1 MAEIVKK
8 KLNFF
13 AALKKVPTFVLKLKT
28 NNINMSTVVANIG
41 NIGKSHMG
49 FRFRNDLIGVIKEEA
64 KRENR
69 SINNFM
75 ENLLIGYFS
84 VDEKVPNATTIAAI
98 EEARA
103 GKSSGRV
110 DTSSLEAFIK
120 SCEE

>member
-1 MAEIVKK
+1 M
-8 KLNFF
+8 
-13 AALKKVPTFVLKLKT
+13 LKLKT
-28 NNINMSTVVANIG
+28 NKFNMSTVVA

-49 FRFRNDLIGVIKEEA
+49 FRFRNDLVGVIREQA

-75 ENLLIGYFS
+75 ENLLIRHFS
-84 VDEKVPNATTIAAI
+84 VGEKVPNATTIAAI

-103 GKSSGRV
+103 GKSAGRV

>member
-1 MAEIVKK
+1 VILK
-8 KLNFF
+8 KLR
-13 AALKKVPTFVLKLKT
+13 TFVFKLKT
-28 NNINMSTVVANIG
+28 NKSNMSTLVANR
-41 NIGKSHMG
+41 GKSHMG
-49 FRFRNDLIGVIKEEA
+49 FRFRNDLVGVIKEEA

-75 ENLLIGYFS
+75 ENLLVHYFS
-84 VDEKVPNATTIAAI
+84 VDEKVPNATTRAAI

-103 GKSSGRV
+103 GKSAGRV

>member
-1 MAEIVKK
+1 VS
-8 KLNFF
+8 
-13 AALKKVPTFVLKLKT
+13 LKKACTFVFKLKT
-28 NNINMSTVVANIG
+28 NKINMRTVVA

-49 FRFRNDLIGVIKEEA
+49 FRFRNDLISVIREEA
-64 KRENR
+64 RRENR

-75 ENLLIGYFS
+75 ENLLVHYFS

-103 GKSSGRV
+103 GRSAGRV

>member
-1 MAEIVKK
+1 
-8 KLNFF
+8 
-13 AALKKVPTFVLKLKT
+13 
-28 NNINMSTVVANIG
+28 MSTVVV

-64 KRENR
+64 RRENR

-75 ENLLIGYFS
+75 ENLLVRYFS

-103 GKSSGRV
+103 GKSTGRI
-110 DTSSLEAFIK
+110 DMSSFEAFMK
-120 SCEE
+120 SHEE